1 MEPERVRLILVVGML
16 LCAGLMLVYP
26 LSSEMSA
33 DILFDDDVDDRIEQE
48 SIGNS
53 TRYGLVLRIVH
64 DDGGKLTSNLSRLQ
78 ALMKLEQEALDG
90 SNPDTSW
97 EATHVS
103 IERILTPF
111 QIWDE
116 AFAVHNR
123 SLANATQW
131 NEVMQPTIEDGWCG
145 NGSSEEGLAAFE
157 VTMMLLPKNTNFGIA
172 CPAFAGASA
181 DQPPEANE
189 LLWMVWL
196 TGEEEDTDWGELDE
210 WAQKVTKSTEFE
222 VRAVGVNMMFA
233 KAKDIAEHD
242 LLFILPPSIVI
253 LGLILTIGLRD
264 PLIAAA
270 TLAGVGLVICA
281 ELGALAA
288 SGYQFSIVDGIAI
301 PIILGVSVDGA
312 FWYCRSSRERDEVR
326 SMLFVAMMTTVAA
339 VSLAMVSPL
348 KAQRS
353 LAKVIVF
360 GIILGWAMT
369 RFVLEDFYLQR
380 RKKNHLIE
388 EEKKTPPHPALA
400 WSWTIAL
407 LVLVALAA
415 ASPAGVKVLDI
426 EQFLPEGDPAM
437 DELEDLQSKYVLAS
451 STIAWV
457 VLEVEGDSADD
468 LQQVMDFQDQLKYHP
483 SIISIDSG
491 MFRSPLVI
499 GLSNDGEGA
508 TIDEYATSTNGSMLM
523 DDARLQK
530 DGITTGVAI
539 AVFIDGKNIDA
550 SLIFKDDVE
559 NLLATNNLSGGIG
572 GELPTGAEL
581 AKKFDETRITQI
593 LVAGLA
599 IFFVAHMILNS
610 PIRASRIAIG
620 TVAVG
625 AALDGIASLIGGRGI
640 TSSLSVL
647 LGMGFTADYLSHAS
661 TEHAPTAM
669 DTSARWWA
677 AITSASAFVLL
688 GIVTFPPAQNT
699 GRLLT
704 IGILIS
710 IILATCLS
718 FVGDSSEALDD
729 SH

>member
-90 SNPDTSW
+90 SNPDTAW

-145 NGSSEEGLAAFE
+145 NGSSKEGLAAFE

-181 DQPPEANE
+181 DQPPDANE

-196 TGEEEDTDWGELDE
+196 TGEGNTDWGELDE
-210 WAQKVTKSTEFE
+210 WAQKVTESTEFE

-253 LGLILTIGLRD
+253 LALILTIGLRD
-264 PLIAAA
+264 PVIAAA
-270 TLAGVGLVICA
+270 TLTGVGLVICA

-288 SGYQFSIVDGIAI
+288 SGYQFSVVDGIAI

-312 FWYCRSSRERDEVR
+312 FWYCRSSRERDDVR

-360 GIILGWAMT
+360 GIVLGWAMT

-380 RKKNHLIE
+380 RKKIHLIE
-388 EEKKTPPHPALA
+388 EEKKSQPNPVLA
-400 WSWTIAL
+400 WSWTISL

-415 ASPAGVKVLDI
+415 ASPGGVNVLDI
-426 EQFLPEGDPAM
+426 EQFLPEGDPAL

-457 VLEVEGDSADD
+457 VLDVEGDSLDD
-468 LQQVMDFQDQLKYHP
+468 LQQVMEFQDQLKYHP

-491 MFRSPLVI
+491 IFRSPLVI
-499 GLSNDGEGA
+499 GLSNDGEGT

-550 SLIFKDDVE
+550 GLIFKDDVD
-559 NLLATNNLSGGIG
+559 NLLATDNLSGGVG
-572 GELPTGAEL
+572 GELPTGAAL
-581 AKKFDETRITQI
+581 AKRFDETRITQI
-593 LVAGLA
+593 LIAGLA

-625 AALDGIASLIGGRGI
+625 AALDGIAGLVGGRGI

-661 TEHAPTAM
+661 TEDAPTAM

-718 FVGDSSEALDD
+718 FVGDSSETLDED
-729 SH
+729 R

>member
-26 LSSEMSA
+26 INSEMSA

-97 EATHVS
+97 EATHVW

-131 NEVMQPTIEDGWCG
+131 SEVMQPTIEDGWCG

-181 DQPPEANE
+181 DQPPDANE

-196 TGEEEDTDWGELDE
+196 TGEGDTDWGELDE
-210 WAQKVTKSTEFE
+210 WAQKVTESTEFE

-233 KAKDIAEHD
+233 KSKDIAEHD

-253 LGLILTIGLRD
+253 LALILTIGLRD
-264 PLIAAA
+264 PVIAAA

-326 SMLFVAMMTTVAA
+326 SMLFIAMMTTVAA

-360 GIILGWAMT
+360 GIVLGWAMT

-388 EEKKTPPHPALA
+388 EEKKTSPHPALA
-400 WSWTIAL
+400 WSWPVAL

-415 ASPAGVKVLDI
+415 ASPGGVKVLDI
-426 EQFLPEGDPAM
+426 EQFLPEGDPALV
-437 DELEDLQSKYVLAS
+437 ELEDLQSKYVLAS

-457 VLEVEGDSADD
+457 VLDVEGDSADD
-468 LQQVMDFQDQLKYHP
+468 LRQVIDFQEQLKQHP

-499 GLSNDGEGA
+499 GLSGDGKGT
-508 TIDEYATSTNGSMLM
+508 TIDEYATSSNGSMLM
-523 DDARLQK
+523 DDSRLQK

-550 SLIFKDDVE
+550 GLIFKDDVE
-559 NLLATNNLSGGIG
+559 KLLATNNLSGGVG

-581 AKKFDETRITQI
+581 AKSFDETRITQI
-593 LVAGLA
+593 LVAGIA

-625 AALDGIASLIGGRGI
+625 AALDGIAGLVGGRGI

-647 LGMGFTADYLSHAS
+647 LGMGFAADYLSHAS
-661 TEHAPTAM
+661 SEHSPTAM

-710 IILATCLS
+710 ILLATCLS
-718 FVGDSSEALDD
+718 FTGDSSTTLDED
-729 SH
+729 R

>member
-90 SNPDTSW
+90 SNPDTAW

-145 NGSSEEGLAAFE
+145 NGSSKEGLAAFE

-181 DQPPEANE
+181 DQPPDANE

-196 TGEEEDTDWGELDE
+196 TGEGNTDWGELDE
-210 WAQKVTKSTEFE
+210 WAQKVTESTEFE

-253 LGLILTIGLRD
+253 LALILTIGLRD
-264 PLIAAA
+264 PVIAAA
-270 TLAGVGLVICA
+270 TLTGVGLVICA

-288 SGYQFSIVDGIAI
+288 SGYQFSVVDGIAI

-312 FWYCRSSRERDEVR
+312 FWYCRSSRERDDVR

-360 GIILGWAMT
+360 GIVLGWAMT

-380 RKKNHLIE
+380 RKKIHLIE
-388 EEKKTPPHPALA
+388 EEKKSQPNPVLA
-400 WSWTIAL
+400 WSWTISL

-415 ASPAGVKVLDI
+415 ASPGGVNVLDI
-426 EQFLPEGDPAM
+426 EQFLPEGDPAL

-457 VLEVEGDSADD
+457 VLDVEGDSLDD
-468 LQQVMDFQDQLKYHP
+468 LQQVMEFQDQLKYHP

-491 MFRSPLVI
+491 IFRSPLVI
-499 GLSNDGEGA
+499 GLSNDGEGT

-550 SLIFKDDVE
+550 GLIFKDDVD
-559 NLLATNNLSGGIG
+559 NLLATDNLSGGVG
-572 GELPTGAEL
+572 GELPTGAAL
-581 AKKFDETRITQI
+581 AKRFDETRITQI
-593 LVAGLA
+593 LIAGLA

-625 AALDGIASLIGGRGI
+625 AALDGIAGLVGGRGI

-661 TEHAPTAM
+661 TEDAPTAM

-704 IGILIS
+704 ISILIS

-718 FVGDSSEALDD
+718 FVGDSSETLDED
-729 SH
+729 R

>member
-1 MEPERVRLILVVGML
+1 
-16 LCAGLMLVYP
+16 
-26 LSSEMSA
+26 
-33 DILFDDDVDDRIEQE
+33 
-48 SIGNS
+48 
-53 TRYGLVLRIVH
+53 
-64 DDGGKLTSNLSRLQ
+64 
-78 ALMKLEQEALDG
+78 
-90 SNPDTSW
+90 
-97 EATHVS
+97 
-103 IERILTPF
+103 
-111 QIWDE
+111 
-116 AFAVHNR
+116 
-123 SLANATQW
+123 
-131 NEVMQPTIEDGWCG
+131 
-145 NGSSEEGLAAFE
+145 
-157 VTMMLLPKNTNFGIA
+157 
-172 CPAFAGASA
+172 
-181 DQPPEANE
+181 
-189 LLWMVWL
+189 
-196 TGEEEDTDWGELDE
+196 
-210 WAQKVTKSTEFE
+210 
-222 VRAVGVNMMFA
+222 
-233 KAKDIAEHD
+233 
-242 LLFILPPSIVI
+242 
-253 LGLILTIGLRD
+253 
-264 PLIAAA
+264 
-270 TLAGVGLVICA
+270 
-281 ELGALAA
+281 
-288 SGYQFSIVDGIAI
+288 
-301 PIILGVSVDGA
+301 
-312 FWYCRSSRERDEVR
+312 
-326 SMLFVAMMTTVAA
+326 MLFVAMMTTVAA

-380 RKKNHLIE
+380 RKKNHLVE

-468 LQQVMDFQDQLKYHP
+468 LQQVMDFQEQLKYHP

-508 TIDEYATSTNGSMLM
+508 TINEYATSTNGSMLM